1 MKKKKTELK
10 YRLEINWSPEDEAF
24 VANVPELPGCMTHAG
39 TAEEA
44 VLMAQEAIEG
54 YIESLQARGKSVPL
68 PLAEKRFSGK
78 IPLRIDPNLHRD
90 IAVKAE
96 IEGVSVNRFIERKLK
111 KAV

>member
-1 MKKKKTELK
+1 MKKKKIELK
-10 YRLEINWSPEDEAF
+10 YRLEINWSPEDEAYI
-24 VANVPELPGCMTHAG
+24 VKVPELPGCMTHAD
-39 TAEEA
+39 TPEKA
-44 VLMAQEAIEG
+44 VHMAQDAIAG
-54 YIESLQARGKSVPL
+54 YIESLEVRGLPVPQ
-68 PLAEKRFSGK
+68 PLAEKRFTGK